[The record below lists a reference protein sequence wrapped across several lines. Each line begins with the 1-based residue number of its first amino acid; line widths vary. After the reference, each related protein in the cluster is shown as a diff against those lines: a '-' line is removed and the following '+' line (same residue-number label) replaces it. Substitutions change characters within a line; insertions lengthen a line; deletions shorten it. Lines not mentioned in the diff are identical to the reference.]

1 MNSGMPEWNKTLCE
15 GVGRLQTRYDQIGRK
30 TGAPFLAIVYPL
42 ELEKQVLKEWDTLV
56 KSLGEEYQV
65 ITLDILEITHTITS
79 QIGMDTI
86 LESMKDPEPGCDPE
100 RELGNLWLSG
110 LQEQIESAFRIR
122 NVKKPVIVLKHLA
135 ALYPA
140 AGPQILMQR
149 LWDSSQNALEGPV
162 VLLIPG
168 TLIEPRRYSFLNVR
182 DEFMYRGEIL

>member
-1 MNSGMPEWNKTLCE
+1 MNTGMPEWNKTLCE
-15 GVGRLQTRYDQIGRK
+15 AVGRLQIRYDQIGRK

-56 KSLGEEYQV
+56 KSLGEDFQV
-65 ITLDILEITHTITS
+65 MTLDVFEITHTITS
-79 QIGMDTI
+79 QIGLDTV

-110 LQEQIESAFRIR
+110 LQEQIESAFRSRIG
-122 NVKKPVIVLKHLA
+122 KKPVIVLKHLA

>member
-1 MNSGMPEWNKTLCE
+1 MNGTMPEWNKTLCE
-15 GVGRLQTRYDQIGRK
+15 AVGRLQLRYDQIGRK
-30 TGAPFLAIVYPL
+30 TGAPFLAIVYPP

-56 KSLGEEYQV
+56 KSLGDDYQV
-65 ITLDILEITHTITS
+65 TAIDILEITHAITS
-79 QIGMDTI
+79 QIGLDTI
-86 LESMKDPEPGCDPE
+86 LESMKDPEPGCEPE
-100 RELGNLWLSG
+100 RELGNLWLSSI
-110 LQEQIESAFRIR
+110 QEKIESVFRDQK
-122 NVKKPVIVLKHLA
+122 VKRPVIVLKHLA

-168 TLIEPRRYSFLNVR
+168 TLIEPRRYTFLNIR

>member
-1 MNSGMPEWNKTLCE
+1 MPEWNKTLCE

>member
-1 MNSGMPEWNKTLCE
+1 MIGGMPEWNKTLCE

-56 KSLGEEYQV
+56 KSLGEDFQV
-65 ITLDILEITHTITS
+65 MTLDILEITHTITS

-110 LQEQIESAFRIR
+110 LQEQIESAFRSRIG
-122 NVKKPVIVLKHLA
+122 KKPVIVLKHLA